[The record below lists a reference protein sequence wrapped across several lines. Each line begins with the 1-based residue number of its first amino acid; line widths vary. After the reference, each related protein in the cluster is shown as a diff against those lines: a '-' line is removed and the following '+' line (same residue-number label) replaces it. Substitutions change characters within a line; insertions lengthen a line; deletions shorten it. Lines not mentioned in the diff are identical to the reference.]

1 MRSRDHAD
9 TPAFEEVAI
18 LEGTR
23 RYTSAVDLIRPDRE
37 PRQHRR
43 ISPWVWV
50 GIGVGL
56 LVLLAIILPAVD
68 REMMRS
74 PMVDGLA
81 AVQRGNVTALRACFT
96 DDGKLVYRGIP
107 IPIMTVIA
115 MAAPAITA
123 QANREGGS
131 ASFGGFSDVKSV
143 RPNEVEARFTVW
155 IYVTENEELPYRR
168 MPMMRSG
175 KATLERV
182 QWFRWKIKQITT
194 DAGEVGS
201 ALSGTLFKPAPGES
215 DDNDG
220 DD

>member
-1 MRSRDHAD
+1 MRSPDHAD
-9 TPAFEEVAI
+9 ARAFEEVAI
-18 LEGTR
+18 VEGTR

-37 PRQHRR
+37 PQQRRR

-56 LVLLAIILPAVD
+56 LVLLAVVLPAVD

-81 AVQRGNVTALRACFT
+81 AVQRGNVKALRACFT
-96 DDGKLVYRGIP
+96 EDGKLMYRGIP

-115 MAAPAITA
+115 MAAPVITA
-123 QANREGGS
+123 QTNRGSGS

-155 IYVTENEELPYRR
+155 IYATESEELPYRR
-168 MPMMRSG
+168 VPMMRSG

-194 DAGEVGS
+194 DADEVGD
-201 ALSGTLFKPAPGES
+201 ALSGMLF
-215 DDNDG
+215 
-220 DD
+220 